1 MALAKANRYTFN
13 SRTLLAVFCIS
24 FLQGLSW
31 GKLKLVYFFF
41 FVLRPTSHVPRYFSR
56 SNKNGC

>member
-31 GKLKLVYFFF
+31 GKLKVF
-41 FVLRPTSHVPRYFSR
+41 
-56 SNKNGC
+56 